1 MKKFSILTGLLV
13 FSIILLA
20 QESIQVYDNQK
31 IKIYSENWQDS
42 IICEIA
48 IPNSWHF
55 TDDDHAY
62 PLLIIFDQQNRTN
75 FDYHLAGI
83 NLLTGVGAQIPEIV
97 VAGLPFDP
105 QKRLQYTDTEI
116 IRDSLSGLEC
126 TARLLFNE
134 LIPAIE
140 REIAPVSFLMIAGH
154 SRTAWLVNYLL
165 ANYPNRIS
173 ASGSFSGFFE
183 LDEVRSQLLELA
195 QKADTNNIYYL
206 MTSGESYEEQT
217 YLLSNEDFA
226 EELNKQPIREGF
238 RWEMIINREAN
249 HISNYAL
256 SVPQFLTHYF
266 ADYNTILGE
275 WFDWKQ
281 DSLNGIVAAQTL
293 ENDFIDLPYP
303 LIPQLVHIYS
313 LASHYYNQNDFGTAI
328 YFIEIGLKYYPK
340 EPGLKLFEAELY
352 ALTGNHSKAHLILD
366 EFNVLI
372 ENPAIKLADKN
383 DLYEWYES
391 ITLEMK
397 E

>member
-1 MKKFSILTGLLV
+1 MKKLNIVFYIMLLSIAL
-13 FSIILLA
+13 SA
-20 QESIQVYDNQK
+20 QESIQVYDNQN
-31 IKIYSENWQDS
+31 IKIFSENWQDS
-42 IICEIA
+42 IVCEIA
-48 IPNSWHF
+48 IPDSWHF
-55 TDDDHAY
+55 TDDNRSY
-62 PLLIIFDQQNRTN
+62 PLLILFDQQNKTN
-75 FDYHLAGI
+75 FNYHLAGI
-83 NLLTGVGAQIPEIV
+83 NLLTGVGAQIPEIIV
-97 VAGLPFDP
+97 TGLPFDP
-105 QKRLQYTDTEI
+105 DKRLQYTDAEI
-116 IRDSLSGLEC
+116 LRDSLSGLES
-126 TARLLFNE
+126 TARLIFNE

-165 ANYPNRIS
+165 ANYPNRIN
-173 ASGSFSGFFE
+173 AAGSFSGFFE
-183 LDEVRSQLLELA
+183 SDEVKSQLLELT
-195 QKADTNNIYYL
+195 QKPDTKNIYYL

-217 YLLSNEDFA
+217 YLLSNKDFA
-226 EELNKQPIREGF
+226 EELSKQPIREDF
-238 RWEMIINREAN
+238 RWKMIINREAN

-281 DSLNGIVAAQTL
+281 DSLNGIIAAQTL

-313 LASHYYNQNDFGTAI
+313 LASHYYNQNDFQTAI

-352 ALTGNHSKAHLILD
+352 ALSGNHSEANMMLD
-366 EFNVLI
+366 EFDELI
-372 ENPAIKLADKN
+372 KNPAIKLADKN

-391 ITLEMK
+391 IKLEMK